1 MLGNRGHPHHGNRF
15 MSNTFD
21 ELVNFHQVPN
31 SAAYPRRKIQNT
43 IGKRKFSQPQKP
55 TIHNPNPSENS
66 LILQHQNNSFRK
78 QTRIMLDSS
87 VDNSGKLQL
96 TRKNSLSE
104 SRPVIKT
111 MDIDQTPSPEVRR
124 RGNKSQANL
133 GGVTVDLGLMEILS
147 KYFQA
152 LKDGKHET
160 GFFDENFGIDQ
171 LRDITKRG
179 AEEKDKF
186 FKLFDM
192 VDNFLDM
199 ARKSLRSKEKGL
211 LMSISMKEG
220 QAQRR
225 LHTEPVT
232 EGEYGE
238 IYQDNLADFYGS
250 QNGERK
256 PHGRRKH
263 RDPRLGRNSKKFSS
277 KKVFPRVR
285 NQTFGLNQ
293 DFNEDYG
300 GHDKDFPK
308 TNICEQH
315 ESKAG
320 SDQIFDSN
328 IHFNDTVQDTV
339 QDMTVECLNTLEVI
353 LESPEKVRP
362 RDPSQ
367 PLGKQFS
374 LALA

>member
-15 MSNTFD
+15 ISNTFED
-21 ELVNFHQVPN
+21 WVNFHQVPN
-31 SAAYPRRKIQNT
+31 SAADPRRKIQNI
-43 IGKRKFSQPQKP
+43 IGQRKFSQPQKP

-66 LILQHQNNSFRK
+66 LILQHKNNSFRK
-78 QTRIMLDSS
+78 QTRTLLDSS
-87 VDNSGKLQL
+87 VNNSWKLHP

-111 MDIDQTPSPEVRR
+111 MDIDRTPSPEVRR

-133 GGVTVDLGLMEILS
+133 GGVTVDLGLMEMLG

-171 LRDITKRG
+171 LRRITKRG

-238 IYQDNLADFYGS
+238 IYQENLADFYGS
-250 QNGERK
+250 QNE
-256 PHGRRKH
+256 
-263 RDPRLGRNSKKFSS
+263 
-277 KKVFPRVR
+277 
-285 NQTFGLNQ
+285 
-293 DFNEDYG
+293 
-300 GHDKDFPK
+300 
-308 TNICEQH
+308 
-315 ESKAG
+315 
-320 SDQIFDSN
+320 
-328 IHFNDTVQDTV
+328 
-339 QDMTVECLNTLEVI
+339 
-353 LESPEKVRP
+353 
-362 RDPSQ
+362 
-367 PLGKQFS
+367 
-374 LALA
+374 